1 MQQTR
6 IIVLV
11 ALGALLAFV
20 GILTLQ
26 YMLVMVLLIF
36 VVLVLLC
43 GDFKRWVEM
52 LVDKLASGN
61 RTGPAEVAGV
71 NESIASIK
79 GEIARIRE
87 RIDALEKRD

>member
-26 YMLVMVLLIF
+26 YMLVMVLLVF

>member
-87 RIDALEKRD
+87 RMDALEKRD